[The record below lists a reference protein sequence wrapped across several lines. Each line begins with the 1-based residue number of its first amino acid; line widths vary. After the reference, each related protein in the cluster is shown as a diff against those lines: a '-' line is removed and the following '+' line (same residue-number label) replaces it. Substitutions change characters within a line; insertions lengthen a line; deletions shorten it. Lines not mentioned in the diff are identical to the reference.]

1 MDENLFV
8 ICIIILMGPCK
19 DMYKIMTI
27 SIKYIISYPKR
38 SLQPIFFV
46 LIFKTSPSKLSLT
59 SLRSEF
65 ISRDPENQWSL

>member
-38 SLQPIFFV
+38 SLQPIF
-46 LIFKTSPSKLSLT
+46 LCLY
-59 SLRSEF
+59 LRLLPVS
-65 ISRDPENQWSL
+65 